1 MKRFVTEFA
10 KHREGEIMQEYSMT
24 SAMLFID
31 KPDGYE
37 EKVAALKAER
47 DERIENVRCRVEQCK
62 YGYLS
67 ETAAVRLIEQA

>member
-1 MKRFVTEFA
+1 
-10 KHREGEIMQEYSMT
+10 MT
-24 SAMLFID
+24 TAMLYID

-37 EKVAALKAER
+37 AKAADLYAER
-47 DERIENVRCRVEQCK
+47 DARIENVRCRVEQCK